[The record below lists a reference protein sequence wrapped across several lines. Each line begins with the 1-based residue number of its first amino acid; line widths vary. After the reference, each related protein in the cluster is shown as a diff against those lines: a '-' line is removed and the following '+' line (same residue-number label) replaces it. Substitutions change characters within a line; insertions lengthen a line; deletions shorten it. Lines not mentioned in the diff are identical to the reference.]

1 MTRAVHPKNS
11 LEINEG
17 ELIMTRKLL
26 MAIREL
32 FVSLEDEFNMPKMLR
47 VGDDRYSSK
56 L

>member
-11 LEINEG
+11 LEISEG

-26 MAIREL
+26 MAIKEL
-32 FVSLEDEFNMPKMLR
+32 FVSLEDEFNMPKTLR
-47 VGDDRYSSK
+47 VGDDPSSSK